1 MQTVSKNYLLQLAKL
16 KQKKY
21 RDQSGLYMI
30 SGVNAVESAVNAPH
44 PCIQE
49 ILLNERRIALLD
61 ELNLKDKTKVNIP
74 IYSLSE
80 RDFAR
85 ISDERSPQGIA
96 AVAQKRTL
104 DIQNNPP
111 QSREI
116 IYLDRINDPG
126 NLGAII
132 RTALW
137 FGIKTILLSPGSAD
151 PYQPKVARASTGYI
165 TYMDLYEQVSV
176 HDLSNFNKT
185 RHYSF
190 IAAVV
195 NGAESLYKL
204 KPGKNVALIFGS
216 EAHGIAADLLQL
228 CDRQVTIPK
237 PGYGE
242 SLNLAV
248 STALFLYQLKQK
260 E

>member
-1 MQTVSKNYLLQLAKL
+1 LQTVSKNYLLQLAKL

-44 PCIQE
+44 PRIQE

-74 IYSLSE
+74 IYRLSE

-96 AVAQKRTL
+96 AVTKKRTL
-104 DIQNNPP
+104 DIQSNPP
-111 QSREI
+111 QSSEI
-116 IYLDRINDPG
+116 IYLDRISDPG

-151 PYQPKVARASTGYI
+151 PYQPKVARAST
-165 TYMDLYEQVSV
+165 
-176 HDLSNFNKT
+176 
-185 RHYSF
+185 
-190 IAAVV
+190 
-195 NGAESLYKL
+195 
-204 KPGKNVALIFGS
+204 
-216 EAHGIAADLLQL
+216 
-228 CDRQVTIPK
+228 
-237 PGYGE
+237 
-242 SLNLAV
+242 AV
-248 STALFLYQLKQK
+248 SYTHLTLPTILRV
-260 E
+260 